1 MMISKLTIKNI
12 IKGNTYKVIN
22 ESDSFL
28 LIENEKGFNEIYL
41 KRNFIKL
48 SKVRKL
54 KIHTII

>member
-12 IKGNTYKVIN
+12 VKGNTYKVIN
-22 ESDSFL
+22 ESDSFI

-48 SKVRKL
+48 SKVRKS

>member
-1 MMISKLTIKNI
+1 MISKLTIKNI
-12 IKGNTYKVIN
+12 VKGNTYKVIN
-22 ESDSFL
+22 ESDSFI

-48 SKVRKL
+48 SKVRKS

>member
-12 IKGNTYKVIN
+12 VKGNTYKVIN

-48 SKVRKL
+48 SKVRKF

>member
-1 MMISKLTIKNI
+1 MVISKLTIKNI
-12 IKGNTYKVIN
+12 IKGNKYKIIN
-22 ESDSFL
+22 ELDSFI

>member
-22 ESDSFL
+22 ESDSFI

-48 SKVRKL
+48 SKVRKS

>member
-12 IKGNTYKVIN
+12 VKGNTSKVIN
-22 ESDSFL
+22 ESNSFI

-48 SKVRKL
+48 SKVRKS